1 MTTLT
6 MGYLHVIT
14 ESLLEDYT
22 LIPEIAVTV
31 VGTCTVATLQ
41 RA

>member
-6 MGYLHVIT
+6 VGYLHVIS

-22 LIPEIAVTV
+22 LILETAITV
-31 VGTCTVATLQ
+31 VGMCTVATLQ